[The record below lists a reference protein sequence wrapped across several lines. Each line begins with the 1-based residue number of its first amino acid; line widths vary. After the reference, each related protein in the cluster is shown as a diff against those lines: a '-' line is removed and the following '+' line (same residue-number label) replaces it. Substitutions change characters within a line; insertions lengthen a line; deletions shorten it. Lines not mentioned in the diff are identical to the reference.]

1 VASFS
6 SPTVPHLLLAVV
18 HGTLIRRFSQTVG
31 SLCAFSLLLVSST
44 TPSPSCHLFILLLL
58 PTAHRTKSMEQP
70 TTYYAFLCQ
79 IIPSRMCYTVLV
91 SPRLQKVWH
100 RVPCTGD
107 KNIPMMKALEIKSCS
122 SVLISTGFFR
132 L

>member
-1 VASFS
+1 LQS
-6 SPTVPHLLLAVV
+6 TVLRS
-18 HGTLIRRFSQTVG
+18 GG
-31 SLCAFSLLLVSST
+31 SLRLSGRSVRSRFCQSAPPPHPPLVIFS
-44 TPSPSCHLFILLLL
+44 
-58 PTAHRTKSMEQP
+58 SMEQP

-79 IIPSRMCYTVLV
+79 IIPSRRCYTVLV